1 MLDSTEQDNL
11 VVSNGTYTE
20 PLPLQNPSNT
30 STAARSTTLP
40 RGALTIDE
48 AMTKA
53 GGFGRY

>member
-11 VVSNGTYTE
+11 VVSNEIYAK

-30 STAARSTTLP
+30 STARSAALP
-40 RGALTIDE
+40 RGTLTIDE

>member
-11 VVSNGTYTE
+11 VVSNGTCTE

-30 STAARSTTLP
+30 STARSTTLP

>member
-11 VVSNGTYTE
+11 VVSNETCTK

-30 STAARSTTLP
+30 STARSTTLP
-40 RGALTIDE
+40 RGTLTIDE

-53 GGFGRY
+53 GSFGRY